1 MQSKE
6 YYQSWKE
13 SLEIEMLDVVEMILK
28 LELFL
33 YEVDKTFKELERLRL
48 DDEPDYYILKS
59 MEKHQKQV
67 HRRFLDRLQ
76 NLELDTDHCNFMIKL
91 INEKRL

>member
-1 MQSKE
+1 MQNKE

-48 DDEPDYYILKS
+48 DDEPDYYILKG

-67 HRRFLDRLQ
+67 HRRFLDRLE

-91 INEKRL
+91 INDKRL

>member
-48 DDEPDYYILKS
+48 DDEPDYYILKG
-59 MEKHQKQV
+59 MEKHQKQG
-67 HRRFLDRLQ
+67 HRRFLDRLE

-91 INEKRL
+91 INDKRL